1 MGWQQSFDK
10 VHDLLILRVGGEG
23 GPVITWPD
31 RGFGGQYTWCWADP
45 TGETRDISAW
55 VGEAD
60 RISLWAQ
67 IFENGATG
75 DHQCDMD
82 TRYNGESKQRW
93 EFDGQEDHDDIE
105 R

>member
-10 VHDLLILRVGGEG
+10 VHDLLIIRVG
-23 GPVITWPD
+23 W
-31 RGFGGQYTWCWADP
+31 R
-45 TGETRDISAW
+45 
-55 VGEAD
+55 
-60 RISLWAQ
+60 
-67 IFENGATG
+67 

-93 EFDGQEDHDDIE
+93 EFDGQEDRDNIE